1 MQESTFIGLG
11 VQKAKMPVAVVHAQ
25 KFDAQHVAV
34 LAQLDIRL
42 TEDDEEIG
50 SSGPVKASMSHAA
63 QSRR

>member
-11 VQKAKMPVAVVHAQ
+11 IRKETMPVAVVHAQ
-25 KFDAQHVAV
+25 QFDAQHVAI

-50 SSGPVKASMSHAA
+50 SSCPVKASMSHAA